1 MEVGI
6 VLILAALIFCG
17 ASVFC
22 FCKAN
27 YCACTQAGQCDNPVN
42 HYWLG
47 AMLSALVSLLL
58 CCAALHSE
66 KGTLLW
72 LVLMASCFSGAV
84 ISAKQSAKRRCKKS
98 KTKSANALLTNEP
111 N

>member
-1 MEVGI
+1 MIIG
-6 VLILAALIFCG
+6 LTFAALIFCG

-47 AMLSALVSLLL
+47 AIANALISLLL

-66 KGTLLW
+66 KGSLLW
-72 LVLMASCFSGAV
+72 LVLMASCFSGALV
-84 ISAKQSAKRRCKKS
+84 SAKHAKKQGCKKS
-98 KTKSANALLTNEP
+98 QAKPTNALLTNEP

>member
-1 MEVGI
+1 MIIGF
-6 VLILAALIFCG
+6 ILAALIFCG

-47 AMLSALVSLLL
+47 AILSALIALLL
-58 CCAALHSE
+58 CSVALHSE
-66 KGTLLW
+66 KGSILW
-72 LVLMASCFSGAV
+72 LVLMASCFSGALL
-84 ISAKQSAKRRCKKS
+84 SARQSAKRRCDKS
-98 KTKSANALLTNEP
+98 STKSASALSTNEP

>member
-1 MEVGI
+1 MVI
-6 VLILAALIFCG
+6 LLIIAGLIFCG

-22 FCKAN
+22 FYKAN

-47 AMLSALVSLLL
+47 AMLSALVSLAF
-58 CCAALHSE
+58 CCIALHVQQ
-66 KGTLLW
+66 GTLLW
-72 LVLMASCFSGAV
+72 LTLMASCFLGAY
-84 ISAKQSAKRRCKKS
+84 ISAKREKLKRCKK
-98 KTKSANALLTNEP
+98 ANSTSALLTNEP